1 MCACSFLLGGGAVS
15 SIYLQNTGHIR
26 KTLTDDGLMKLVS
39 LGTCAESSH
48 PQGRDF

>member
-1 MCACSFLLGGGAVS
+1 MWMCSVPLDGGAVS
-15 SIYLQNTGHIR
+15 SVYVENTGHIR